1 MPASITVSSLSWS
14 TPDGRPVL
22 SGLDLSFAA
31 ERTGIVG
38 RNGTG
43 KSTLLRLIAGE
54 LAPSSGRIVVNGTI
68 AVLRQIVARDPG
80 ETLAE
85 ALGIADYLALLRR
98 AEQGLASVDDLE
110 RADWT
115 LESRLAEA
123 FAQAGLAATA
133 QTPVAT
139 LSGGQQTR
147 AGLAAAIL
155 ADPDFLLLDEPTNNL
170 DAEGRES
177 LGAFLAGW
185 RKGALV
191 VSHDRHL
198 LEGMDAVVELTSLG
212 ATRYGGPYS
221 HYRER
226 KDLELATARQERDL
240 AERALGQVRES
251 AQTARERKDRRDG
264 VGQKKARKGDMPRIL
279 IGARKER
286 AENTTGSNARLAERE
301 AAEAAERLAEARAR
315 LEVVEPLRVELLPT
329 GLAASRTVVELI
341 DVTFGHGDAPPLFS
355 ALDLAVVGPER
366 IAITGPNGA
375 GKSSLIHLIAGNLK
389 PRAGSVR
396 VPVPFALL
404 DQHASLL
411 DPALTIVGNLRKLK
425 PDLDENA
432 ARAALAR
439 FGFRASAADQTVST
453 LSGGQAIRAA
463 LACVLAGTPP
473 HLLLL
478 DEPTN
483 HLDLDAI
490 QAIEAGLSAYDGALI
505 AVSHDVAFLDAIAIT
520 RRVTLE

>member
-68 AVLRQIVARDPG
+68 AVLRQIVARNPG

-85 ALGIADYLALLRR
+85 ALGIADDLALLRR
-98 AEQGLASVDDLE
+98 AEQGLASADDLE

-251 AQTARERKDRRDG
+251 AQTE
-264 VGQKKARKGDMPRIL
+264 
-279 IGARKER
+279 IGR
-286 AENTTGSNARLAERE
+286 AH
-301 AAEAAERLAEARAR
+301 
-315 LEVVEPLRVELLPT
+315 V
-329 GLAASRTVVELI
+329 
-341 DVTFGHGDAPPLFS
+341 
-355 ALDLAVVGPER
+355 
-366 IAITGPNGA
+366 
-375 GKSSLIHLIAGNLK
+375 
-389 PRAGSVR
+389 
-396 VPVPFALL
+396 
-404 DQHASLL
+404 
-411 DPALTIVGNLRKLK
+411 
-425 PDLDENA
+425 
-432 ARAALAR
+432 
-439 FGFRASAADQTVST
+439 
-453 LSGGQAIRAA
+453 
-463 LACVLAGTPP
+463 
-473 HLLLL
+473 
-478 DEPTN
+478 
-483 HLDLDAI
+483 
-490 QAIEAGLSAYDGALI
+490 
-505 AVSHDVAFLDAIAIT
+505 
-520 RRVTLE
+520 